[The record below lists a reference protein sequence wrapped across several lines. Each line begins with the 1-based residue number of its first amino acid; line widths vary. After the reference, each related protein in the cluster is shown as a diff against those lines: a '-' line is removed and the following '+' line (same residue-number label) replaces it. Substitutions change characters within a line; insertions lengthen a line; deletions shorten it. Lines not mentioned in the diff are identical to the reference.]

1 MRHSPKNKPVL
12 KLFLELKRVFIGVIN
27 SSNVYVI
34 SVPENYVLVHF
45 FKNLIN
51 YVSQAPYLLIFLMG
65 SMRYLTSQTST
76 ELFSNSPFPA
86 GSLSVLSYAVYGNES
101 RYPRHG
107 PVIQLGN
114 TDNAR
119 RSPHTQRGRNEN
131 EGVSVG
137 LSFRLSVRTVPV
149 LVYRCTSFHF
159 RL

>member
-86 GSLSVLSYAVYGNES
+86 CSLSVLSYADPQHASY
-101 RYPRHG
+101 
-107 PVIQLGN
+107 
-114 TDNAR
+114 TDS
-119 RSPHTQRGRNEN
+119 SPL
-131 EGVSVG
+131 
-137 LSFRLSVRTVPV
+137 LSYTTLYDHIYIYNS
-149 LVYRCTSFHF
+149 
-159 RL
+159 